1 MLSLNARDA
10 LRRSTAH
17 LQRRERAMSLVLEK
31 CLRFVDRCAHAQRTS
46 CVYEVPE
53 FTIGMPVYKL
63 TDCVAYLYEQLHA
76 REFAVVLLSPRHL
89 MISWGPAPEE
99 APPPALLPAPPL
111 RRSSPPEAMPSSP
124 PAHAAFAAVP
134 KRQQRQRKPRP
145 SPLLPPPRV
154 QSREGAELPRDSR
167 RDEAQDPFALEGA
180 ALPTPTTAARELSTT
195 DGLFVRCISDLKPS
209 GKFCLSLD

>member
-46 CVYEVPE
+46 CVYDVPE
-53 FTIGMPVYKL
+53 FTIGMPVYRL

-76 REFAVVLLSPRHL
+76 REFTVVLLSPRHL
-89 MISWGPAPEE
+89 MISWGPAPQE
-99 APPPALLPAPPL
+99 APLPALLPAPPM
-111 RRSSPPEAMPSSP
+111 RPRPGGASPPPEAMPSSP
-124 PAHAAFAAVP
+124 SAHAAFAAVA
-134 KRQQRQRKPRP
+134 KRPRARKPRP

-154 QSREGAELPRDSR
+154 QSRDGAELPSP
-167 RDEAQDPFALEGA
+167 APHA
-180 ALPTPTTAARELSTT
+180 ASHAPAAARDLSTT